1 MPNAP
6 DGSPLSLAELAE
18 LEATLL
24 PALERHQLRLL
35 AHGLRT
41 LQTISGRR
49 DGAVPNR
56 DAIEAWA
63 LKQPA
68 CAGDASFAGALAE
81 QLLLTA
87 DQLQRIREFHK
98 KPTGAVGGEG
108 ALGREGPLEL
118 ELAELCSWAQH
129 QANQRLAIIPA
140 AVTATSAP
148 P

>member
-35 AHGLRT
+35 AHGLST

-49 DGAVPNR
+49 DGPVPNR

-98 KPTGAVGGEG
+98 NSTDALGGEG
-108 ALGREGPLEL
+108 ALEL